1 MRFRN
6 VCALIGAAIL
16 GLTLFGAGPAVAEVS
31 QTSYERSGTV
41 IDVADSSFSADVL
54 QAQGPVLV
62 AFRAEWSAV
71 CRALDP
77 VLVDV
82 ARAHGSQLTVARLDI
97 DQSPPDTP
105 QVQRHRHPHPGRVQE
120 RLCGRHQDRTGQQ
133 KRCGKADRAVPV
145 IAAATSP
152 QDLQRL

>member
-54 QAQGPVLV
+54 
-62 AFRAEWSAV
+62 
-71 CRALDP
+71 
-77 VLVDV
+77 
-82 ARAHGSQLTVARLDI
+82 
-97 DQSPPDTP
+97 
-105 QVQRHRHPHPGRVQE
+105 
-120 RLCGRHQDRTGQQ
+120 
-133 KRCGKADRAVPV
+133 
-145 IAAATSP
+145 
-152 QDLQRL
+152 